1 MQKWT
6 YQVNKKTVIKQRP
19 GDPPWPGEVYK
30 DNWVEVSKIEYD
42 NTLEQ
47 KMKSRKVL
55 RVEGR

>member
-47 KMKSRKVL
+47 KMKSRKV
-55 RVEGR
+55 